1 MRINSNA
8 TYLNSLRNILHN
20 SDELKKSAE
29 KLASGLRI
37 NRASDDPAGLVISEK
52 MRSQIASIEQE
63 LRNIDDTSNKYS
75 AADGTIEGLQNS
87 LRDIR
92 DVALAAANTSGNFKE
107 SQRAYQRSADDAI
120 ESYNEIQS
128 SSTYGTQNLLDGS
141 EGSVADLKPLEKI
154 DVSSAE
160 AAQQAVETIDKKIDE
175 LSKVR
180 GEIGATQKNDL
191 DARRNNLEIELNN
204 LIAAESSIRDVD
216 MAREY
221 SEAVRKEVS
230 LKASMA
236 MLAHQQQV
244 PNLVLSFLNR

>member
-128 SSTYGTQNLLDGS
+128 SSTQNLLDGS
-141 EGSVADLKPLEKI
+141 EGSVADLKPLENI
-154 DVSSAE
+154 DISSAE